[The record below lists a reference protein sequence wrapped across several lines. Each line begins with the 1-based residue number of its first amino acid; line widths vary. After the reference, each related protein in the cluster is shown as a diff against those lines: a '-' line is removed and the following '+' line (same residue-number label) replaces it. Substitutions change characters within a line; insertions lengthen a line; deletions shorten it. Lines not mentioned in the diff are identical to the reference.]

1 MSIDYKQLEAMVREA
16 MAVDGPGGVM
26 QPSGPAGVPHRMP
39 AADGWDKV
47 QDQGD
52 PKANKLY
59 DIALKAR
66 EATEKLVE
74 ALDDPTFDSAYEY
87 AFKATSA
94 LRKALNAIV
103 EGGAQ
108 PMPDQEVVAPP
119 KDQQRWGGYV
129 PYQGALDYGANG
141 AAAGMMEQE
150 DALKGFGAQS
160 ASAATHAKGA
170 TQTARDVASG
180 RDGGGL
186 DQRERA
192 MLMQIQKIMTQVA
205 DEGDLTK
212 FRAPLETVLKNLIKG
227 VKKQK

>member
-16 MAVDGPGGVM
+16 MAVDGPGGQM
-26 QPSGPAGVPHRMP
+26 QPSGPPGVPHRMP

-66 EATEKLVE
+66 EATEELVE
-74 ALDDPTFDSAYEY
+74 ALDDPIFDSAYEY

-119 KDQQRWGGYV
+119 KNQQRWGGYV
-129 PYQGALDYGANG
+129 PYQGALSYGANG
-141 AAAGMMEQE
+141 VAGGMMEQE
-150 DALKGFGAQS
+150 NALKGFGAKS

-170 TQTARDVASG
+170 TQTARDVSAG

-192 MLMQIQKIMTQVA
+192 MLMQMQKILTQVA

-212 FRAPLETVLKNLIKG
+212 FRGPLEIMLKNLIKG
-227 VKKQK
+227 VKNQK